1 MDVYDIGNKA
11 LLCDPSFDIG
21 TLSMFKNPR
30 YNRLRVVPDLDS
42 GSGSEPAP
50 SVRAKSANVRVE
62 RVDHQTHRYI
72 DHQEQYEQHQCV
84 TSVLPLSASPTPSTS
99 NSAQMDIS
107 PVPSVSTMLS
117 WTPRN
122 SNFNETHSNPV
133 RTEVPVNPPAVAQN
147 VAMTSN
153 SVRNGIPV
161 NPTVVTEDSAVT
173 QNAAVNAVMPPL
185 APCPSNADRF
195 DLNVHFLLTYLC
207 LKFFSD
213 FKLTSVIMKPFQFLG
228 TFAAV
233 VCSSG
238 PTDAPAGP
246 GTSFGSYG
254 QCDAQYGVGSRYMS
268 AE

>member
-30 YNRLRVVPDLDS
+30 YNRLRVVPDLE
-42 GSGSEPAP
+42 SGSEPAP

-62 RVDHQTHRYI
+62 RVDHQTPRYT

-84 TSVLPLSASPTPSTS
+84 TSVLPLSASPTPSSS

-122 SNFNETHSNPV
+122 SNLNETHSNPV
-133 RTEVPVNPPAVAQN
+133 RTEIPANPPA
-147 VAMTSN
+147 
-153 SVRNGIPV
+153 
-161 NPTVVTEDSAVT
+161 VTEDSAVT
-173 QNAAVNAVMPPL
+173 QNVAVKPVMISIPTASMMPSL
-185 APCPSNADRF
+185 APCPLNADRF

-254 QCDAQYGVGSRYMS
+254 QCDAKYGVGSRYMS